1 MTGITGSSARCSR
14 ESNRTTGAFEYTPA
28 RPAQSG
34 VSGTRAGSAL
44 LGSDRSEVSGV
55 HLHAVEDCEAEGAC
69 VADIIQGERQRHPAD
84 RIAILVRARTHLP
97 EIVRALQAAQIP
109 FRAVDIEPLGHSQV
123 VRDLHALT
131 LAILRPADRVAWLA
145 LLRSPVCGLA
155 LPDLHELCRDDDRAT
170 IPQLFR
176 SRASRLSE
184 DARRRC
190 ERLFGVLDEAI
201 ALRGRSRLRQIV
213 ERTWIVLGGP
223 ATSARSRS
231 RPSQRRG
238 LPRFA
243 PAIGS
248 RR

>member
-1 MTGITGSSARCSR
+1 MSLTLSRASA
-14 ESNRTTGAFEYTPA
+14 N
-28 RPAQSG
+28 
-34 VSGTRAGSAL
+34 GTL
-44 LGSDRSEVSGV
+44 
-55 HLHAVEDCEAEGAC
+55 
-69 VADIIQGERQRHPAD
+69 PD

-109 FRAVDIEPLGHSQV
+109 FRAVDIEPLGKSQV

-184 DARRRC
+184 NARRRC
-190 ERLFGVLDEAI
+190 ERLFAVLDEAI
-201 ALRGRSRLRQIV
+201 ALRGRSRFTRDRRAHVDRPRRTRHLRKY
-213 ERTWIVLGGP
+213 
-223 ATSARSRS
+223 RS

-238 LPRFA
+238 LPRSA